1 MKLRNW
7 QSECIH
13 SAISKYKSN
22 KHFLALAT
30 PGAGKTVM
38 ASALAKLLYDQDDI
52 DLVLCFSPSSIV
64 AHDFSESLSEQFDA
78 HFDGTIGALGNS
90 FTYQAL
96 STLDNKIWRLF
107 DNYRVFVIFDEI
119 HHCAGSNIKDANTW
133 GKPIITTIKEKAA
146 YTIALTGTP
155 WRSDALPIALAE
167 YCNES
172 RQIQCDYVYGI
183 KQAIADNVC
192 RVPQVVALDNDK
204 ITVIE
209 GDEASHFTSFMDLL
223 SQSIIPYSE
232 IVTNTSVIEQLLIQS
247 SHKLNELRCSNKE
260 AGGLIVASS
269 ISHAWQI
276 QIILKQVIREN
287 AVVVTSDDGNSNDL
301 IRAFRYNQEKWIIS
315 VGMISE
321 GTNIPRLQV
330 CCYLSNVKTEMNY
343 RQVMG
348 RILRFT
354 DAPNQQA
361 ILLMPAEPKLVEYAY
376 RVAQDIPNE
385 LAKVK
390 FTEMDEEI
398 ITEAPALDEDDII
411 VRDSSH
417 KVICATKRTICIDD
431 ITINS
436 EERPFPFNHMLPS
449 DISIPIDRT
458 MEIFGQFNHKEIEID
473 GFEQLFI
480 SEQSMKKFNHFS
492 SEAFRKMELL

>member
-13 SAISKYKSN
+13 SAISKYKSK

-38 ASALAKLLYDQDDI
+38 ASVLAKQMYDQGDI

-64 AHDFSESLSEQFDA
+64 AHDFSEALSEQFDA

-96 STLDNKIWRLF
+96 GTLDSKVWRLF
-107 DNYRVFVIFDEI
+107 EKYRVFVIFDEI
-119 HHCAGSNIKDANTW
+119 HHCAGSNIKDANAW

-155 WRSDALPIALAE
+155 WRSDSLPIALAE

-172 RQIQCDYVYGI
+172 GQIQCDYVYGL

-192 RVPQVVALDNDK
+192 RIPQVVALDNDQ
-204 ITVIE
+204 ITVVE
-209 GDEASHFTSFMDLL
+209 GDETSHFTSFIDLL

-232 IVTNTSVIEQLLIQS
+232 IVTNTSVIEQLLIHS
-247 SHKLNELRCSNKE
+247 SHKLNELRAKNKE
-260 AGGLIVASS
+260 SGGLIVASS
-269 ISHAWQI
+269 IAHAWKI
-276 QIILKQVIREN
+276 QLILKQTIGDS
-287 AVVVTSDDGNSNDL
+287 AVVVTSDEGNGNDL
-301 IRAFRYNQEKWIIS
+301 IRSFRYNQDKWIIS

-348 RILRFT
+348 RILRIT

-361 ILLMPAEPKLVEYAY
+361 ILFIPAEPSLVDYAY
-376 RVAQDIPNE
+376 RVAQDIPDE

-390 FTEMDEEI
+390 FAQMNDEI
-398 ITEAPALDEDDII
+398 IAEVPVLNEGDEIYDTDSHTII
-411 VRDSSH
+411 TANKPTISIGD
-417 KVICATKRTICIDD
+417 VI
-431 ITINS
+431 INADES
-436 EERPFPFNHMLPS
+436 LTPFNDIPS
-449 DISIPIDRT
+449 SELDIPIDKI
-458 MEIFGQFNHKEIEID
+458 MGIFGQFNHKELEID
-473 GFEQLFI
+473 GFDQLII
-480 SEQSMKKFNHFS
+480 SEQSMTKLNKLS
-492 SEAFRKMELL
+492 SEVF

>member
-7 QSECIH
+7 QSECIR
-13 SAISKYKSN
+13 SAISKYKSK

-38 ASALAKLLYDQDDI
+38 ASVLGKLLYDQGDI
-52 DLVLCFSPSSIV
+52 DLVFCFSPSSIV
-64 AHDFSESLSEQFDA
+64 AHDFSEALSEQFEA

-90 FTYQAL
+90 FTYQSL
-96 STLDNKIWRLF
+96 STLGNNVWRLF
-107 DNYRVFVIFDEI
+107 EKYRVFVIFDEI
-119 HHCAGSNIKDANTW
+119 HHCAGSNIKDANAW

-155 WRSDALPIALAE
+155 WRSDALPITLAE

-172 RQIQCDYVYGI
+172 RQIQCDYVYGL

-192 RVPQVVALDNDK
+192 RIPQVVALDNDQ
-204 ITVIE
+204 ITVVE
-209 GDEASHFTSFMDLL
+209 GDETSHFTSFIDLL

-232 IVTNTSVIEQLLIQS
+232 IVTNITVIEQLLIHS
-247 SHKLNELRCSNKE
+247 NNKLNKLRRINNA

-269 ISHAWQI
+269 IAHAWQI
-276 QIILKQVIREN
+276 QLILKQVIGDS
-287 AVVVTSDDGNSNDL
+287 AVVVTSDEGNGNEL
-301 IRAFRYNQEKWIIS
+301 IRSFRYNQEKWIIS

-348 RILRFT
+348 RLLRVT

-361 ILLMPAEPKLVEYAY
+361 ILFMPAEPKLVEYSY
-376 RVAQDIPNE
+376 RVAQEIPDE
-385 LAKVK
+385 LEKVK
-390 FTEMDEEI
+390 FAQMDEEI
-398 ITEAPALDEDDII
+398 ITGVPTSDNDDETINGGI
-411 VRDSSH
+411 HTSVS
-417 KVICATKRTICIDD
+417 ATKQTVSIGCTAIDVD
-431 ITINS
+431 ENLGY
-436 EERPFPFNHMLPS
+436 FNDMP
-449 DISIPIDRT
+449 PR
-458 MEIFGQFNHKEIEID
+458 EIATLNGKIMGIIGQFNHKELEIG
-473 GFEQLFI
+473 GFDQLVI
-480 SEQSMKKFNHFS
+480 SEQSMKKLNQYN
-492 SEAFRKMELL
+492 SEAF

>member
-13 SAISKYKSN
+13 SAISKYKS
-22 KHFLALAT
+22 KRHFLALAT

-38 ASALAKLLYDQDDI
+38 ASVLAKLMYDQDDI

-64 AHDFSESLSEQFDA
+64 AHDFSEALGEQFEA

-96 STLDNKIWRLF
+96 GTLDNKVWRLF
-107 DNYRVFVIFDEI
+107 EKYRVFVIFDEI
-119 HHCAGSNIKDANTW
+119 HHCAGSNIKDANAW

-172 RQIQCDYVYGI
+172 GQIQCDYVYGS
-183 KQAIADNVC
+183 KQAISDNVC
-192 RVPQVVALDNDK
+192 RIPQIVALDNDK
-204 ITVIE
+204 ITVVE
-209 GDEASHFTSFMDLL
+209 GDETNHFTSFIDLL
-223 SQSIIPYSE
+223 SQSIVPYSE
-232 IVTNTSVIEQLLIQS
+232 IVTNTSVIEQLLIHS
-247 SHKLNELRCSNKE
+247 SHKLNELRCVNKE

-269 ISHAWQI
+269 IAHAWQI
-276 QIILKQVIREN
+276 QLILKQIIGES
-287 AVVVTSDDGNSNDL
+287 AVVVTSDEGNGNDL
-301 IRAFRYNQEKWIIS
+301 IRSFRYNQDKWIIS

-348 RILRFT
+348 RLLRIT

-361 ILLMPAEPKLVEYAY
+361 ILFMPAEPKLVEYAY
-376 RVAQDIPNE
+376 RVAQDVPDD

-390 FTEMDEEI
+390 FAQMDEEV
-398 ITEAPALDEDDII
+398 ITETPELNESDELINSDCHTFTSATKPTLSIGDTTINLDEKLTSFNDMP
-411 VRDSSH
+411 SSEL
-417 KVICATKRTICIDD
+417 D
-431 ITINS
+431 
-436 EERPFPFNHMLPS
+436 
-449 DISIPIDRT
+449 IPIDKI
-458 MEIFGQFNHKEIEID
+458 MGIFGQFNHTELEID
-473 GFEQLFI
+473 GFEQLSI
-480 SEQSMKKFNHFS
+480 SDQSMKKLSQYS
-492 SEAFRKMELL
+492 SEAF

>member
-13 SAISKYKSN
+13 SAISKYKLS

-38 ASALAKLLYDQDDI
+38 ASVLAKLLYDQGDVDI
-52 DLVLCFSPSSIV
+52 VLCFAPSSIV
-64 AHDFSESLSEQFDA
+64 SHDFSGALSEQFEV

-96 STLDNKIWRLF
+96 STLDNKVWRLF
-107 DNYRVFVIFDEI
+107 ERYRVFVIFDEI
-119 HHCAGSNIKDANTW
+119 HHCAGSNIKDANAW

-155 WRSDALPIALAE
+155 WRSDALPIALAD

-172 RQIQCDYVYGI
+172 GRIQCDYVYGL

-192 RVPQVVALDNDK
+192 RIPQVVALDNDQ
-204 ITVIE
+204 ITVVE
-209 GDEASHFTSFMDLL
+209 GDETSYFTSFLDLL

-232 IVTNTSVIEQLLIQS
+232 IVTNTSVIEQLLS
-247 SHKLNELRCSNKE
+247 HSAHKLNHIRCINKE

-269 ISHAWQI
+269 IAHAWQI
-276 QIILKQVIREN
+276 QLIMKQAIGEN
-287 AVVVTSDDGNSNDL
+287 AVVVTSDEGNANDL
-301 IRAFRYNQEKWIIS
+301 IRSFRYNQNKWIIS

-348 RILRFT
+348 RLLRIT
-354 DAPNQQA
+354 DAPSQQA
-361 ILLMPAEPKLVEYAY
+361 ILFMPAEPKLVEYAY
-376 RVAQDIPNE
+376 RVAQDIPDE
-385 LAKVK
+385 LATVK
-390 FTEMDEEI
+390 FSQMDEEI
-398 ITEAPALDEDDII
+398 ITEAPAVDEYDDII
-411 VRDSSH
+411 DSDSH
-417 KVICATKRTICIDD
+417 TIIGATKTTISIDD
-431 ITINS
+431 TAINS
-436 EERPFPFNHMLPS
+436 DESSVNQYVTSPNEVA
-449 DISIPIDRT
+449 ISIDKI
-458 MEIFGQFNHKEIEID
+458 MGIYGQFNYKQLEID
-473 GFEQLFI
+473 GFEQLVI
-480 SEQSMKKFNHFS
+480 SEQSMSKLKKFS
-492 SEAFRKMELL
+492 SEVF

>member
-38 ASALAKLLYDQDDI
+38 ASVLAKLLYEQGNI

-64 AHDFSESLSEQFDA
+64 AHDFSEALSEEFEA

-96 STLDNKIWRLF
+96 GTLDNKVWRLF
-107 DNYRVFVIFDEI
+107 EKYRVFVIFDEI
-119 HHCAGSNIKDANTW
+119 HHCAGSNIKDANAW

-167 YCNES
+167 YSNES
-172 RQIQCDYVYGI
+172 GHIQCDYVYGL

-192 RVPQVVALDNDK
+192 RIPQVVALDNDQ
-204 ITVIE
+204 ITVVE
-209 GDEASHFTSFMDLL
+209 GDETSHFTSFIDLL

-232 IVTNTSVIEQLLIQS
+232 VVTNTRVIEQILIHS
-247 SHKLNELRCSNKE
+247 CHKLNEIRSINKE

-269 ISHAWQI
+269 IAHAWQI
-276 QIILKQVIREN
+276 QVILKQTIGES
-287 AVVVTSDDGNSNDL
+287 AVVVTSDESNGNDL
-301 IRAFRYNQEKWIIS
+301 IRSFRYNQDKWIIS

-348 RILRFT
+348 RILRIT
-354 DAPNQQA
+354 DSPNQQA
-361 ILLMPAEPKLVEYAY
+361 ILFMPAEPKLVEYAY
-376 RVAQDIPNE
+376 RVAQDVPDD

-390 FTEMDEEI
+390 FAQMDEEV
-398 ITEAPALDEDDII
+398 ITEAPALGESDEVINSDCQTVINVDKPII
-411 VRDSSH
+411 T
-417 KVICATKRTICIDD
+417 IGEATIHSAEGSASLIEVLESD
-431 ITINS
+431 ITIATDKI
-436 EERPFPFNHMLPS
+436 MG
-449 DISIPIDRT
+449 
-458 MEIFGQFNHKEIEID
+458 IFGQFNHKELEID
-473 GFEQLFI
+473 GFEQLII
-480 SEQSMKKFNHFS
+480 SDQSMKKLSLYS
-492 SEAFRKMELL
+492 SEVF

>member
-7 QSECIH
+7 QLECIH
-13 SAISKYKSN
+13 SAISKYELH

-38 ASALAKLLYDQDDI
+38 ASVLSKLMYDQGEI

-64 AHDFSESLSEQFDA
+64 AHDFSEALSERFEA

-96 STLDNKIWRLF
+96 STLDNKVWRLF
-107 DNYRVFVIFDEI
+107 EKYRVFVIFDEI
-119 HHCAGSNIKDANTW
+119 HHCAGSNIKDANAW

-155 WRSDALPIALAE
+155 WRSDALPIALAD

-172 RQIQCDYVYGI
+172 RQIQCDYVYGL
-183 KQAIADNVC
+183 KQAIADSVC
-192 RVPQVVALDNDK
+192 RVPKVIALDNDQ
-204 ITVIE
+204 ITVVE
-209 GDEASHFTSFMDLL
+209 GDETSHFTSFMDLL

-232 IVTNTSVIEQLLIQS
+232 VVTNTSVIEQLLLHS
-247 SHKLNELRCSNKE
+247 NHKLNELRSINKE

-269 ISHAWQI
+269 IAHAWQI
-276 QIILKQVIREN
+276 QLILKQTIGES
-287 AVVVTSDDGNSNDL
+287 AVVVTSDEGNGNDL
-301 IRAFRYNQEKWIIS
+301 IRSFRYNQDKWIIS

-343 RQVMG
+343 RQVLG
-348 RILRFT
+348 RILRIT

-361 ILLMPAEPKLVEYAY
+361 ILYMPAEPKLVEYAY
-376 RVAQDIPNE
+376 RVAQDVPND

-390 FTEMDEEI
+390 FAQMDEAI
-398 ITEAPALDEDDII
+398 ITEASALGKSDEII
-411 VRDSSH
+411 DSNCQT
-417 KVICATKRTICIDD
+417 VINTDKP
-431 ITINS
+431 INS
-436 EERPFPFNHMLPS
+436 IGEVTIHFDDESTSFMELPES
-449 DISIPIDRT
+449 EINIVTDKI
-458 MEIFGQFNHKEIEID
+458 MGIFGEFNHKELEID
-473 GFEQLFI
+473 GFDQLTI
-480 SEQSMKKFNHFS
+480 SDQSLNKLNQYC
-492 SEAFRKMELL
+492 SEAF

>member
-13 SAISKYKSN
+13 SGISKYKSR

-38 ASALAKLLYDQDDI
+38 ASVLAKLLYDKGDI

-64 AHDFSESLSEQFDA
+64 AHDFSEALSEQFET

-96 STLDNKIWRLF
+96 GTLDNKVWRLF
-107 DNYRVFVIFDEI
+107 EKYRVFVIFDEI
-119 HHCAGSNIKDANTW
+119 HHCAGSNMKDANAW
-133 GKPIITTIKEKAA
+133 GKPIISMIKQKAA

-155 WRSDALPIALAE
+155 WRSDALPIALAD

-172 RQIQCDYVYGI
+172 GQIQCDYVYGL

-192 RVPQVVALDNDK
+192 RIPQVIALDNDQ
-204 ITVIE
+204 ITVVE
-209 GDEASHFTSFMDLL
+209 GDETSYFTSFIDLL

-232 IVTNTSVIEQLLIQS
+232 IVTNTSVIEHLLIHS
-247 SHKLNELRCSNKE
+247 SRKLNELRRINKE

-269 ISHAWQI
+269 IAHARQI
-276 QIILKQVIREN
+276 QLILMQTIGEN
-287 AVVVTSDDGNSNDL
+287 AVVVTSDEGNGNDL
-301 IRAFRYNQEKWIIS
+301 IRSFRYNQQKWIIS

-321 GTNIPRLQV
+321 GINIPRLQV

-348 RILRFT
+348 RILRIT

-361 ILLMPAEPKLVEYAY
+361 ILFIPAEPKLVEYAY
-376 RVAQDIPNE
+376 RVAQDIPDE
-385 LAKVK
+385 LAQVK
-390 FTEMDEEI
+390 FAQMDEEI
-398 ITEAPALDEDDII
+398 IAEAPVLNKGDDIYDT
-411 VRDSSH
+411 DSHTIISAN
-417 KVICATKRTICIDD
+417 KPTISIGDVI
-431 ITINS
+431 INADES
-436 EERPFPFNHMLPS
+436 LSPFNDMPPS
-449 DISIPIDRT
+449 EIAISTDKV
-458 MEIFGQFNHKEIEID
+458 MGIFGQFNHKELEID
-473 GFEQLFI
+473 GFEQLII
-480 SEQSMKKFNHFS
+480 SEQSMKKLDLYS
-492 SEAFRKMELL
+492 AEAF

>member
-7 QSECIH
+7 QSECIR

-38 ASALAKLLYDQDDI
+38 ASVLAKLLYDQGNI

-64 AHDFSESLSEQFDA
+64 AHDFSGSLSEQFKA

-96 STLDNKIWRLF
+96 GTLDNKIWRLF
-107 DNYRVFVIFDEI
+107 EKYRIFVIFDEI
-119 HHCAGSNIKDANTW
+119 HHCAGSNIKDANAW
-133 GKPIITTIKEKAA
+133 GKPIITTIKERAA

-155 WRSDALPIALAE
+155 WRSDALPIALAD
-167 YCNES
+167 YCNYS
-172 RQIQCDYVYGI
+172 GQIQCDYVYGL

-192 RVPQVVALDNDK
+192 RIPQVVALDNDQ
-204 ITVIE
+204 ITVVE
-209 GDEASHFTSFMDLL
+209 GDESRHFTSFIDLL

-232 IVTNTSVIEQLLIQS
+232 IVTNTSVIEQLLIHSNQ
-247 SHKLNELRCSNKE
+247 KLNELRRINRA

-269 ISHAWQI
+269 IAHAWQI
-276 QIILKQVIREN
+276 QLTLKQVIGES
-287 AVVVTSDDGNSNDL
+287 AVVVTSDEGNGNDL
-301 IRAFRYNQEKWIIS
+301 IRSFRYNQDKWIIS

-343 RQVMG
+343 RQVLG
-348 RILRFT
+348 RLLRIT

-361 ILLMPAEPKLVEYAY
+361 ILFMPAEPKLVEYAY
-376 RVAQDIPNE
+376 RVAQDIPDE
-385 LAKVK
+385 LTKVK
-390 FTEMDEEI
+390 FAKMDEEI
-398 ITEAPALDEDDII
+398 ITESPTLGESAEII
-411 VRDSSH
+411 DSDCQAIINVD
-417 KVICATKRTICIDD
+417 KPI
-431 ITINS
+431 ITIEEATIHFDGESAPHIELPES
-436 EERPFPFNHMLPS
+436 EITIATNKIMG
-449 DISIPIDRT
+449 
-458 MEIFGQFNHKEIEID
+458 IFGQFSHKELEID
-473 GFEQLFI
+473 GFEQLII
-480 SEQSMKKFNHFS
+480 SDQSMKKLSQYS
-492 SEAFRKMELL
+492 SEAF

>member
-1 MKLRNW
+1 MKLRSW

-13 SAISKYKSN
+13 SAISKYKSH

-38 ASALAKLLYDQDDI
+38 ASVLAKLLYDKGDI
-52 DLVLCFSPSSIV
+52 DLVLSFSPSSIV
-64 AHDFSESLSEQFDA
+64 AHDFSEALSEQFET

-96 STLDNKIWRLF
+96 GTLDNKVWRLF
-107 DNYRVFVIFDEI
+107 EKYRVFVIFDEI
-119 HHCAGSNIKDANTW
+119 HHCAGSNMKDANAW
-133 GKPIITTIKEKAA
+133 GKPIISMIKQKAA

-155 WRSDALPIALAE
+155 WRSDALPIALAD

-172 RQIQCDYVYGI
+172 GQIQCDYVYGL

-192 RVPQVVALDNDK
+192 RIPQVVALDNDQ
-204 ITVIE
+204 ITVVE
-209 GDEASHFTSFMDLL
+209 GDETSHFTSFIDLL
-223 SQSIIPYSE
+223 SLSIIPYSE
-232 IVTNTSVIEQLLIQS
+232 IVTNTSVIEQLLIHS
-247 SHKLNELRCSNKE
+247 SRKLNELRCINKE

-269 ISHAWQI
+269 IAHAWQI
-276 QIILKQVIREN
+276 QLILKQTIGEN
-287 AVVVTSDDGNSNDL
+287 AVVVTSDESNGNGL
-301 IRAFRYNQEKWIIS
+301 IRSFRYNQQKWIIS

-348 RILRFT
+348 RILRIT

-361 ILLMPAEPKLVEYAY
+361 ILFIPAEPKLVEYAY
-376 RVAQDIPNE
+376 RVAQDIPDE

-390 FTEMDEEI
+390 FAQMDEEI
-398 ITEAPALDEDDII
+398 IAEAPVLNEGDDIY
-411 VRDSSH
+411 DTGSH
-417 KVICATKRTICIDD
+417 TIISANKPTISIGDVI
-431 ITINS
+431 INADES
-436 EERPFPFNHMLPS
+436 LTPFNDMPPS
-449 DISIPIDRT
+449 EIAISTDKV
-458 MEIFGQFNHKEIEID
+458 MGIFGQLNHKELEID
-473 GFEQLFI
+473 GFEQLII
-480 SEQSMKKFNHFS
+480 SEQSMKKLDLYS
-492 SEAFRKMELL
+492 AEAF

>member
-7 QSECIH
+7 QSECID
-13 SAISKYKSN
+13 SAISKYKSK

-38 ASALAKLLYDQDDI
+38 ASVLAKLLYDQGDI

-64 AHDFSESLSEQFDA
+64 AHDFSEALSEQFET

-96 STLDNKIWRLF
+96 GTLDNKVWRLF
-107 DNYRVFVIFDEI
+107 EKYRVFVIFDEI
-119 HHCAGSNIKDANTW
+119 HHCAGSNMKDANAW
-133 GKPIITTIKEKAA
+133 GKPIISMIKQKAA

-155 WRSDALPIALAE
+155 WRSDALPIALAN

-172 RQIQCDYVYGI
+172 GQIQCDYVYGL

-192 RVPQVVALDNDK
+192 RIPQVIALDNDQ
-204 ITVIE
+204 ITVVE
-209 GDEASHFTSFMDLL
+209 GDETSHFTSFIDLL

-232 IVTNTSVIEQLLIQS
+232 IVTNTSVIEHLLIHS
-247 SHKLNELRCSNKE
+247 SRKLNELRRINKE

-269 ISHAWQI
+269 IAHAWQI
-276 QIILKQVIREN
+276 QLILMQTIGEN
-287 AVVVTSDDGNSNDL
+287 AVVVTSDEGNGNDL
-301 IRAFRYNQEKWIIS
+301 IRSFRYNQQKWIIS

-348 RILRFT
+348 RILRIT

-361 ILLMPAEPKLVEYAY
+361 ILFIPAEPKLIEYAY
-376 RVAQDIPNE
+376 RVAHDIPDE

-390 FTEMDEEI
+390 FTQMDEEI
-398 ITEAPALDEDDII
+398 IAEAPVLNEGDDIY
-411 VRDSSH
+411 DTGSH
-417 KVICATKRTICIDD
+417 TIIRANKPTISIGDVI
-431 ITINS
+431 INTDES
-436 EERPFPFNHMLPS
+436 LTPFNDMPPNEIA
-449 DISIPIDRT
+449 ISTDKV
-458 MEIFGQFNHKEIEID
+458 MGIFGQFNHKELEID
-473 GFEQLFI
+473 GFEQLDI
-480 SEQSMKKFNHFS
+480 SEQSMKKLDLYS
-492 SEAFRKMELL
+492 AEAF

>member
-13 SAISKYKSN
+13 SAISKYKSK

-38 ASALAKLLYDQDDI
+38 ASVLAKLMYDQGDI

-64 AHDFSESLSEQFDA
+64 AHDFSEALGEQFDA

-96 STLDNKIWRLF
+96 STLDNKVWRLF
-107 DNYRVFVIFDEI
+107 KKYRVFVIFDEI
-119 HHCAGSNIKDANTW
+119 HHCAGSNVKDANSW

-172 RQIQCDYVYGI
+172 EQIQCDYVYGL

-192 RVPQVVALDNDK
+192 RIPQVVALDNDQ
-204 ITVIE
+204 ITVVE
-209 GDEASHFTSFMDLL
+209 GDETSHFTSFIDLL

-232 IVTNTSVIEQLLIQS
+232 IVTNTSVIEQLLIHS
-247 SHKLNELRCSNKE
+247 SHRLNELRAINKE

-269 ISHAWQI
+269 IAHAWQI
-276 QIILKQVIREN
+276 QLILKQTIGES
-287 AVVVTSDDGNSNDL
+287 AVVVTSDEGNGNDL
-301 IRAFRYNQEKWIIS
+301 IRSFRYNQDKWIIS

-348 RILRFT
+348 RILRIT

-361 ILLMPAEPKLVEYAY
+361 ILFIPAEPKLVEYAY
-376 RVAQDIPNE
+376 RVAQDIPDE

-390 FTEMDEEI
+390 FAQMDEEI
-398 ITEAPALDEDDII
+398 ITEAPVLSESDDILNG
-411 VRDSSH
+411 DSH
-417 KVICATKRTICIDD
+417 KITNVTKPTISIGDA
-431 ITINS
+431 IINADES
-436 EERPFPFNHMLPS
+436 LTPFNDMPPS
-449 DISIPIDRT
+449 DVAIATDKI
-458 MEIFGQFNHKEIEID
+458 MGIFGKFNHKELEID
-473 GFEQLFI
+473 GFDQLFI
-480 SEQSMKKFNHFS
+480 SEQSMAKLNKLS
-492 SEAFRKMELL
+492 SEVF

>member
-13 SAISKYKSN
+13 FAISKYKSR

-38 ASALAKLLYDQDDI
+38 ASVLAKLLYDKGDI

-64 AHDFSESLSEQFDA
+64 AHDFSEALSEQFET

-96 STLDNKIWRLF
+96 GTLDNKVWRLF
-107 DNYRVFVIFDEI
+107 EKYRVFVIFDEI
-119 HHCAGSNIKDANTW
+119 HHCAGSNMKDANAW
-133 GKPIITTIKEKAA
+133 GKPIISMIKQKAA

-155 WRSDALPIALAE
+155 WRSDALPIALAD

-172 RQIQCDYVYGI
+172 GQIQCDYVYGL

-192 RVPQVVALDNDK
+192 RIPQVIALDNDQ
-204 ITVIE
+204 ITVVE
-209 GDEASHFTSFMDLL
+209 GDETSYFTSFIDLL

-232 IVTNTSVIEQLLIQS
+232 IVTNTSVIEHLLIHS
-247 SHKLNELRCSNKE
+247 SRKLNELRRINKE

-269 ISHAWQI
+269 IAHARQI
-276 QIILKQVIREN
+276 QLILMQTIGEN
-287 AVVVTSDDGNSNDL
+287 AVVVTSDEGNGNDL
-301 IRAFRYNQEKWIIS
+301 IRSFRYNQQKWIIS

-348 RILRFT
+348 RILRIT

-361 ILLMPAEPKLVEYAY
+361 ILFIPAEPKLVEYAY
-376 RVAQDIPNE
+376 RVAQDIPDE
-385 LAKVK
+385 LAQVK
-390 FTEMDEEI
+390 FAQMDEEI
-398 ITEAPALDEDDII
+398 IAEAPVLNKGDDIYDT
-411 VRDSSH
+411 DSHTIISAN
-417 KVICATKRTICIDD
+417 KPTISIGDVI
-431 ITINS
+431 INADES
-436 EERPFPFNHMLPS
+436 LSPFNDMPPS
-449 DISIPIDRT
+449 EIAISTDKV
-458 MEIFGQFNHKEIEID
+458 MGIFGQFNHKELEID
-473 GFEQLFI
+473 GFEQLII
-480 SEQSMKKFNHFS
+480 SEQSMKKLDLYS
-492 SEAFRKMELL
+492 AEAF

>member
-13 SAISKYKSN
+13 SAISKYKSK

-38 ASALAKLLYDQDDI
+38 ASVLAKLLYDQGDI

-64 AHDFSESLSEQFDA
+64 AHDFSEALSEQFEA

-96 STLDNKIWRLF
+96 GTLDNKIWRLF
-107 DNYRVFVIFDEI
+107 EKYRVFVIFDEI
-119 HHCAGSNIKDANTW
+119 HHCAGSNIKDANAW

-155 WRSDALPIALAE
+155 WRSDSLPIALAE

-172 RQIQCDYVYGI
+172 GQIQCDYVYGL

-192 RVPQVVALDNDK
+192 RIPQVVALDNDQ
-204 ITVIE
+204 ITVVE
-209 GDEASHFTSFMDLL
+209 GDETSHFTSFIDLL

-232 IVTNTSVIEQLLIQS
+232 IVTNMSVIEQLLIHS
-247 SHKLNELRCSNKE
+247 SHKLNELRAINKE

-269 ISHAWQI
+269 IAHAWQI
-276 QIILKQVIREN
+276 QLILKQTIGES
-287 AVVVTSDDGNSNDL
+287 AVVVTSDEGNGNDL
-301 IRAFRYNQEKWIIS
+301 IKSFRYNQDKWIIS

-348 RILRFT
+348 RILRIT
-354 DAPNQQA
+354 ESPNQQA
-361 ILLMPAEPKLVEYAY
+361 ILFIPAEPKLVEYAY
-376 RVAQDIPNE
+376 RVAQDIPAE

-390 FTEMDEEI
+390 FAKMDEEI
-398 ITEAPALDEDDII
+398 IAEAPVLNENDDIFDAGSHTIITANKPTISIGDVI
-411 VRDSSH
+411 VNTDESL
-417 KVICATKRTICIDD
+417 T
-431 ITINS
+431 
-436 EERPFPFNHMLPS
+436 PFNDMPPS
-449 DISIPIDRT
+449 EMAFSTDKI
-458 MEIFGQFNHKEIEID
+458 MGIFGQFNHKELEID
-473 GFEQLFI
+473 GFEQLII
-480 SEQSMKKFNHFS
+480 SEKSMAKLNQFS
-492 SEAFRKMELL
+492 SEVF

>member
-13 SAISKYKSN
+13 FAISKYKSL

-38 ASALAKLLYDQDDI
+38 ASVLAKLMYDQGDI

-64 AHDFSESLSEQFDA
+64 AHDFSEALGEQFDA

-96 STLDNKIWRLF
+96 GTLDNKVWRLF
-107 DNYRVFVIFDEI
+107 EKYRVFVIFDEI
-119 HHCAGSNIKDANTW
+119 HHCAGSNIKDANAW

-172 RQIQCDYVYGI
+172 EQIQCDYVYGL
-183 KQAIADNVC
+183 KQAITDNVC
-192 RVPQVVALDNDK
+192 RIPQVVALDNDQ
-204 ITVIE
+204 ITVVE
-209 GDEASHFTSFMDLL
+209 GSETSHFTSFLELL

-232 IVTNTSVIEQLLIQS
+232 IVTNTSVIEQLLIHS
-247 SHKLNELRCSNKE
+247 SHKLNKLRCFNKE

-269 ISHAWQI
+269 IAHAWQI
-276 QIILKQVIREN
+276 QLIMKQAIGES
-287 AVVVTSDDGNSNDL
+287 ALVVTSDEGNANGL
-301 IRAFRYNQEKWIIS
+301 IRSFRFSQDKWIIS

-348 RILRFT
+348 RLLRIT
-354 DAPNQQA
+354 NAPNQQA
-361 ILLMPAEPKLVEYAY
+361 FLFMPAEPKLVEYAY
-376 RVAQDIPNE
+376 RVAQDIPDE

-390 FTEMDEEI
+390 FAQMDEEI
-398 ITEAPALDEDDII
+398 ITEAHHALDDADIG
-411 VRDSSH
+411 
-417 KVICATKRTICIDD
+417 IDD
-431 ITINS
+431 EISTDIEAAKAIIS
-436 EERPFPFNHMLPS
+436 IGDTLMHTEESPTSFTDLLPS
-449 DISIPIDRT
+449 EIAISTDKI
-458 MEIFGQFNHKEIEID
+458 MGIFGKFNHKELEID
-473 GFEQLFI
+473 GFDQLII
-480 SEQSMKKFNHFS
+480 SEQSMTKLNKLS
-492 SEAFRKMELL
+492 SEVF